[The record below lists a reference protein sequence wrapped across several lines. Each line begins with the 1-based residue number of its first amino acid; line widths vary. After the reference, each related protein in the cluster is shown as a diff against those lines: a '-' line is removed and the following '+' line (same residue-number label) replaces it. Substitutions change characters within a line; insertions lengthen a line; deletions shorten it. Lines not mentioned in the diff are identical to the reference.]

1 MLGSPPASSSSK
13 SGGFILLVVLSI
25 LAVSGVFYRKEEDI
39 HVNVDKCISLPLLF
53 YSSMFHLN
61 FKKFSFMHGERLSFV
76 LFVATNSRS
85 FHLHVHISVTDH
97 REVFFIAM
105 GVTFNTKSMLHLL

>member
-61 FKKFSFMHGERLSFV
+61 FKNSFLLCMVNACPLFSLLQLIPDLSIFMF
-76 LFVATNSRS
+76 
-85 FHLHVHISVTDH
+85 
-97 REVFFIAM
+97 
-105 GVTFNTKSMLHLL
+105 TFL